1 MTAKSKAYQFSNLE
15 SSKLF
20 VVCGLQGSGKTTY
33 ATQLAKDIGA
43 KSYEVDEFYSTHKHL
58 SYSEITEL
66 LHANIQTDLLN
77 CKNVV
82 LDGTYVTEFVRLK
95 LLNSLAD
102 VPCRKTI
109 VVMNTPL
116 EECLQINANRE
127 HRVPDHAVATFAKM
141 YQHPT
146 LEEGWDE
153 IITVQSTK

>member
-1 MTAKSKAYQFSNLE
+1 MD

-43 KSYEVDEFYSTHKHL
+43 KMYEIDEFYFAHKPLQHD
-58 SYSEITEL
+58 EITTL
-66 LHANIQTDLLN
+66 LHASIREDLLN
-77 CKNVV
+77 GIDVV
-82 LDGTYVTEFVRLK
+82 CDGTYVTEFVRLR
-95 LLNSLAD
+95 LLNGITD
-102 VPCRKTI
+102 VPHRKTI

-116 EECLQINANRE
+116 EECLRRNANRE
-127 HRVPDHAVATFAKM
+127 HKVPDHVVGTFAKM

-153 IITVQSTK
+153 IITNKAPPSGGAT